1 MTPED
6 LLTVSPDFLAKT
18 ILHRREVMM
27 QDLPDNLANRQEEK
41 QIAAKLAQESR
52 VRKDEISSKFNNL
65 LRESKSALE
74 DSIDLISQM
83 NEICHRESGEYFI
96 DRSELN
102 LSIEE
107 HNLPENFKKV
117 EDILAKK
124 DFSTV
129 KNLQSDKVHQE
140 LSKFRERALD
150 LIQAGKKANIAK
162 SELSTENDNLN
173 SIWLEN
179 ESHRRRC
186 ESRYTKLKRS
196 NEETKAAVEFWSS
209 KINSDFED
217 LLLDAKRVADGGPSS
232 RYLMK
237 QNNPIKNRRRK

>member
-52 VRKDEISSKFNNL
+52 VRRDEISSKFNNL

-74 DSIDLISQM
+74 NSIVLISQM
-83 NEICHRESGEYFI
+83 NEICQQESGEYFI
-96 DRSELN
+96 HSSELKF
-102 LSIEE
+102 SIEE
-107 HNLPENFKKV
+107 HNLPENLKKA
-117 EDILAKK
+117 EDILARIELW
-124 DFSTV
+124 TE
-129 KNLQSDKVHQE
+129 KNIQSDKIYQE
-140 LSKFRERALD
+140 LSKLRERALD
-150 LIQAGKKANIAK
+150 LIQAGKKADIAK

-196 NEETKAAVEFWSS
+196 DEETKAAVEFWSS

-237 QNNPIKNRRRK
+237 QKNPIKNRRRQ